1 MEKIKQ
7 ILQGNKKNSSEAK
20 ALDKLELGMLD
31 IKYEGKVEIVEEG
44 GNKYKIELATILA
57 KVLADNES
65 SISPS
70 WVSMLASGYTNQNK
84 MKTTVAESSKK
95 SPLPLV
101 PECETIPMS
110 AKDFKDHKIGLYAVF
125 IEELTTL
132 QARYGVSCM
141 DMADVTSEGIFEK
154 QDREEY
160 ACKIKE
166 ETVSP
171 EIEGVITRLIN
182 SYDSLTKNGEYY
194 ILLINEEESLSKVK
208 NATEELKGLFSLVSR
223 YEYTITFGGVI
234 DDMT

>member
-1 MEKIKQ
+1 MKKIKQ

-31 IKYEGKVEIVEEG
+31 IKYEGKVEINE
-44 GNKYKIELATILA
+44 YKIELATILA

-70 WVSMLASGYTNQNK
+70 WVRMLASGCTNQNK
-84 MKTTVAESSKK
+84 MKTAAESSKK
-95 SPLPLV
+95 SPLPLFV
-101 PECETIPMS
+101 QGETPMS
-110 AKDFKDHKIGLYAVF
+110 AKDFKDHKIGLYEVF

-141 DMADVTSEGIFEK
+141 EMADVTSEGIFEK
-154 QDREEY
+154 QDRKEY
-160 ACKIKE
+160 ELRLEE

-171 EIEGVITRLIN
+171 EIEGIITRLGIDSN
-182 SYDSLTKNGEYY
+182 SLTKNGEYY

-208 NATEELKGLFSLVSR
+208 TVMEELKGLFSLVSR

>member
-1 MEKIKQ
+1 MKKIKQ

-31 IKYEGKVEIVEEG
+31 IKYEGKVEINE
-44 GNKYKIELATILA
+44 YKIELATILA

-65 SISPS
+65 SISNS
-70 WVSMLASGYTNQNK
+70 WVHMLASGCTNQNK
-84 MKTTVAESSKK
+84 MKTAAESSKK

-160 ACKIKE
+160 AYKIEE

-171 EIEGVITRLIN
+171 EISGIITRLGI
-182 SYDSLTKNGEYY
+182 DSDALTKNGEYY

-208 NATEELKGLFSLVSR
+208 TVMEELKGLFSLVSR

>member
-1 MEKIKQ
+1 MKNIKD

-31 IKYEGKVEIVEEG
+31 IKYEGKVEINE
-44 GNKYKIELATILA
+44 YKIELATILA

-65 SISPS
+65 SISNS
-70 WVSMLASGYTNQNK
+70 WVRMLASGCTNQNK
-84 MKTTVAESSKK
+84 MKTVAESSKK
-95 SPLPLV
+95 SPLPLFV
-101 PECETIPMS
+101 QGETPMS
-110 AKDFKDHKIGLYAVF
+110 AKDFKDHKIGLYEVF

-141 DMADVTSEGIFEK
+141 EMADVTSEGIFEK
-154 QDREEY
+154 QDRKEY
-160 ACKIKE
+160 ELRLEE

-171 EIEGVITRLIN
+171 EIEGIITRLGIDSN
-182 SYDSLTKNGEYY
+182 SLTKNGEYY

-208 NATEELKGLFSLVSR
+208 TVMEELKGLFSLVSR

>member
-1 MEKIKQ
+1 MKKIKD

-20 ALDKLELGMLD
+20 VLDKLELGMLD
-31 IKYEGKVEIVEEG
+31 IKYEGKVEINE
-44 GNKYKIELATILA
+44 YKIELATILA

-65 SISPS
+65 SISNS
-70 WVSMLASGYTNQNK
+70 WVRMLASGCTNQNK
-84 MKTTVAESSKK
+84 MKTVAESSKK
-95 SPLPLV
+95 SPLPLFV
-101 PECETIPMS
+101 QGETPMS
-110 AKDFKDHKIGLYAVF
+110 AKDFKDHKIGLYEVF

-141 DMADVTSEGIFEK
+141 EMADVTSEGIFEK
-154 QDREEY
+154 QDRKEY
-160 ACKIKE
+160 ELRLEE

-171 EIEGVITRLIN
+171 EIEGIITRLGIDSN
-182 SYDSLTKNGEYY
+182 SLTKNGEYY

-208 NATEELKGLFSLVSR
+208 TVMEELKGLFSLVSR

>member
-1 MEKIKQ
+1 MKKIKQ

-31 IKYEGKVEIVEEG
+31 IKYEGKVEINE
-44 GNKYKIELATILA
+44 YKIELATILA

-65 SISPS
+65 SISNS
-70 WVSMLASGYTNQNK
+70 WVRMLASGCTNQNK
-84 MKTTVAESSKK
+84 MKTVAESSKK
-95 SPLPLV
+95 SPLPLFV
-101 PECETIPMS
+101 QGETPMS
-110 AKDFKDHKIGLYAVF
+110 AKDFKDHKIGLYEVF

-141 DMADVTSEGIFEK
+141 EMADVTSEGIFEK
-154 QDREEY
+154 QDRKEY
-160 ACKIKE
+160 ELRLEE

-171 EIEGVITRLIN
+171 EIEGIITRLGIN
-182 SYDSLTKNGEYY
+182 SDALTKNGEYY
-194 ILLINEEESLSKVK
+194 ILLINEEESLVKVK
-208 NATEELKGLFSLVSR
+208 SVTEELKGLFSLVSR

>member
-1 MEKIKQ
+1 MKNIKD

-31 IKYEGKVEIVEEG
+31 IKYEGKVEINE
-44 GNKYKIELATILA
+44 YKIELATILA

-65 SISPS
+65 SISNS
-70 WVSMLASGYTNQNK
+70 WVRMLASGCTNQNK
-84 MKTTVAESSKK
+84 MKTVAESSKK
-95 SPLPLV
+95 SPLPLFV
-101 PECETIPMS
+101 QGETPMS
-110 AKDFKDHKIGLYAVF
+110 AKDFKDHKIGLYEVF
-125 IEELTTL
+125 IEELTTR

-141 DMADVTSEGIFEK
+141 EMADVTSEGIFEK
-154 QDREEY
+154 QDRKEY
-160 ACKIKE
+160 ELRLEE

-171 EIEGVITRLIN
+171 EIEGIITRLGIDSN
-182 SYDSLTKNGEYY
+182 SLTKNGEYY

-208 NATEELKGLFSLVSR
+208 TVMEELKGLFSLVSR

>member
-20 ALDKLELGMLD
+20 VLDKLELGMLD
-31 IKYEGKVEIVEEG
+31 IKYEGKIEINE
-44 GNKYKIELATILA
+44 YKIELATILA

-65 SISPS
+65 SISNS
-70 WVSMLASGYTNQNK
+70 WVHMLASGCTNQNK
-84 MKTTVAESSKK
+84 MKTAAESSKK
-95 SPLPLV
+95 SPLPLFV
-101 PECETIPMS
+101 QGETPMS
-110 AKDFKDHKIGLYAVF
+110 AKDFKDHKIGLYTVF
-125 IEELTTL
+125 IEELKAL
-132 QARYGVSCM
+132 HARYGVSCM
-141 DMADVTSEGIFEK
+141 ELEDVTSEGIFEK

-160 ACKIKE
+160 TYKIEE

-171 EIEGVITRLIN
+171 EISGIITRLGIN
-182 SYDSLTKNGEYY
+182 SDALTKNGEYY

-208 NATEELKGLFSLVSR
+208 TVMEELKGLFSLVSR